1 MEIIFISN
9 FKNTQDDF
17 RLAPMEVASRLFGR
31 DITDSGKRDGKD
43 GQAIRSEKKLRI
55 RNYELGIKI

>member
-1 MEIIFISN
+1 MIII
-9 FKNTQDDF
+9 NTQDVSP
-17 RLAPMEVASRLFGR
+17 LAPMEVASRLLGR

-55 RNYELGIKI
+55 RNYELGNSI